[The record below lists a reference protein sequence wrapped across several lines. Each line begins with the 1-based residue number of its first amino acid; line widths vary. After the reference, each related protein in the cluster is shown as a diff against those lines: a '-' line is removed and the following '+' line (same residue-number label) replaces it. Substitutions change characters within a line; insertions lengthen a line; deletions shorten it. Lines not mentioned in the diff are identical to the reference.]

1 MDNLIRNGD
10 RRRGFTLVELLIVMA
25 IISVLVGI
33 AIPMYQKSIRRTK
46 EAVLQ
51 QNLFL
56 IRQMI
61 DEYTV
66 DKAKAPVTLEDLVKE
81 GYLRKVPIDPM
92 TGNSESW
99 QIQME
104 DAMSSASQSEPGI
117 FDVRSGSGDKG
128 LNGVSYSE
136 W

>member
-1 MDNLIRNGD
+1 MGSLTRSGNG
-10 RRRGFTLVELLIVMA
+10 RRGFTLVELLIVMA
-25 IISVLVGI
+25 IISILVGI
-33 AIPMYQKSIRRTK
+33 AIPMYQKSIRRSK

-66 DKAKAPVTLEDLVKE
+66 DKAKAPVTLDDLVKE
-81 GYLRKVPIDPM
+81 GYLRKVPLDPI
-92 TGNSESW
+92 TNSSDTW
-99 QIQME
+99 QVEME
-104 DAMSSASQSEPGI
+104 DAMSSASQTEPGI
-117 FDVRSGSGDKG
+117 FDIRSGSSDKG
-128 LNGVSYSE
+128 LNGVAYSE